1 MVRSPLCSTS
11 GIAGNITLIDDG
23 WPLLTFNS
31 LELPWLNNASNASA
45 IPAGAYDAFIRNS
58 PSNGTVVE
66 LKNVPDCTNIQ
77 IHKGNFI
84 SDTVG
89 CVLIGMG
96 KGTSTANPTLTESK
110 AGVDAFM
117 RTVSS
122 MASLDSG
129 RGAPTNLSV
138 RISGC
143 AG

>member
-1 MVRSPLCSTS
+1 M
-11 GIAGNITLIDDG
+11 
-23 WPLLTFNS
+23 
-31 LELPWLNNASNASA
+31 
-45 IPAGAYDAFIRNS
+45 
-58 PSNGTVVE
+58 VE